1 MFALVKF
8 LFFTNVMLNFCSFNK
23 IYLEL
28 NLGIYISFLFF
39 LAIQK
44 NLRPLFRVLNS
55 MDTFLYLISLHF
67 VEVSKATQILAIFF
81 IGTIMFLI
89 MYKKKIVFLCELPLA
104 EKTTYKKNILLNEV
118 ITFMGLNSI
127 IRSQYF
133 LDSFTFVCQQI
144 RQWLAT
150 LSMFIVLF
158 LLSIITLKL
167 HLMYYLQ
174 IAILFVLGNLITILR
189 LVNTISGLTIELFN
203 IFKDSQLFCCEL
215 KGVLKNLTRMTGVG
229 CTAVVAIK
237 FDITA
242 SGTRQAFDDE
252 GKAAVHG
259 MGKYIRERTYEAFN
273 KDKIEAL
280 SSNTNLKSTLEL
292 SKFDHPDKDPA
303 N

>member
-1 MFALVKF
+1 
-8 LFFTNVMLNFCSFNK
+8 MLNFCSFNK

-118 ITFMGLNSI
+118 ITFTGLNSI